1 MGGSKTDTMLY
12 IALVVLLGLALGQ
25 ESSSSPTPAC
35 LQMLAL
41 ALLDAVMALDWQGT
55 WLRFMSARGYLQT
68 ICASIQW
75 EDEAL
80 QKMLLPL
87 PEALRTLYIYESKM
101 VRLF

>member
-1 MGGSKTDTMLY
+1 
-12 IALVVLLGLALGQ
+12 
-25 ESSSSPTPAC
+25 
-35 LQMLAL
+35 MLAL
-41 ALLDAVMALDWQGT
+41 ALLDAVMGLDWQGT
-55 WLRFMSARGYLQT
+55 WLRFMSVRGYLQT

-101 VRLF
+101 VRLFSQ

>member
-1 MGGSKTDTMLY
+1 ML
-12 IALVVLLGLALGQ
+12 
-25 ESSSSPTPAC
+25 ESSSLPTPAC

-75 EDEAL
+75 EDEVL

>member
-1 MGGSKTDTMLY
+1 
-12 IALVVLLGLALGQ
+12 
-25 ESSSSPTPAC
+25 
-35 LQMLAL
+35 MLAL

-101 VRLF
+101 VGLF

>member
-1 MGGSKTDTMLY
+1 MWGLIKAVSTAWPG
-12 IALVVLLGLALGQ
+12 VLKFTY
-25 ESSSSPTPAC
+25 SY

-41 ALLDAVMALDWQGT
+41 ALLDAVMALDWQGTCT